1 MTAILT
7 EKACAKVNLHLEVC
21 GKRPDGYHDILSI
34 MAAVNLFDLL
44 KLTAFEKSQ
53 DGFVSVSIISGGGQ
67 CSEVLSSINI
77 EDNLITKAVRK
88 YLAGREGGVFE
99 FVLEK
104 NIPSGAGLGGGSS
117 DAAAVF
123 RILNKIY
130 GFYSI
135 DELMSLAST
144 VGADVPFCVAGGS
157 AICGGTGGIIEP
169 VDLPD
174 GLFVLIVND
183 GIHVDTR
190 EAYSLVDEFQIKGK
204 YNSRLSVSALK
215 DILSAGDYGKLYND
229 FEKPVFAKYPRIG
242 EIKKELARTEC
253 LYSVMTGSG
262 STLIALYDSADKA
275 AAAAG
280 LMRNFARIVNVSEIL
295 SGKKY

>member
-44 KLTAFEKSQ
+44 KLNAFEKAEA
-53 DGFVSVSIISGGGQ
+53 GKISVSIASGGGQ
-67 CSEVLSSINI
+67 CSDVLSSIKT
-77 EDNLITKAVRK
+77 EDNLITKAVHK

-117 DAAAVF
+117 DAAAVL
-123 RILNKIY
+123 RMLNKIY

-135 DELMSLAST
+135 EELSCISSS

-157 AICGGTGGIIEP
+157 AVCGGTGGVIEP
-169 VDLPD
+169 VEIP
-174 GLFVLIVND
+174 GGFYVLIVND
-183 GIHVDTR
+183 GIHVDTK
-190 EAYSLVDEFQIKGK
+190 EAYSAVDECQSKGK
-204 YNSRLSVSALK
+204 YNSHVSVSELK
-215 DILSAGDYGKLYND
+215 EILSSGAYGKLYND
-229 FEKPVFAKYPRIG
+229 FEKPVLAKYPRIG
-242 EIKKELARTEC
+242 ELKNKLAQTEC
-253 LYSVMTGSG
+253 IYSIMTGSG
-262 STLIALYDSADKA
+262 STLIALYDSAEKA

-280 LMRNFARIVNVSEIL
+280 IMRNLARIVNVSEIV

>member
-53 DGFVSVSIISGGGQ
+53 AGSISVSIVSGGGQ
-67 CSEVLSSINI
+67 CSDVLSSIKP
-77 EDNLITKAVRK
+77 EDNLITRAVHK
-88 YLAGREGGVFE
+88 YLAGREGGIFE

-117 DAAAVF
+117 DAAAVL
-123 RILNKIY
+123 RMLNELY
-130 GFYSI
+130 GFYSFG
-135 DELMSLAST
+135 ELLSIASSI
-144 VGADVPFCVAGGS
+144 GADVPFCVAGGS
-157 AICGGTGGIIEP
+157 AVCSGTGGKIEP
-169 VDLPD
+169 VDIPG
-174 GLFVLIVND
+174 GLYVLIVND

-190 EAYSLVDEFQIKGK
+190 EAYSAVDECQAEGK
-204 YNSRLSVSALK
+204 YNLHISVSELK
-215 DILSAGDYGKLYND
+215 NILSAGAYGKLYND
-229 FEKPVFAKYPRIG
+229 FEKPVFAEYPRIG
-242 EIKKELARTEC
+242 VLKKELARTEC
-253 LYSVMTGSG
+253 LYSIMTGSG
-262 STLIALYDSADKA
+262 STLIALYDSAEKA

-280 LMRNFARIVNVSEIL
+280 IMQNFACIVNVSEIV

>member
-44 KLTAFEKSQ
+44 KLTAFEKSK
-53 DGFVSVSIISGGGQ
+53 DGSVSVSIVSGGGQ
-67 CSEVLSSINI
+67 CSDVLSSIKP
-77 EDNLITKAVRK
+77 EDNLITKAVHK
-88 YLAGREGGVFE
+88 YLAGREGGFFE
-99 FVLEK
+99 FYIEK

-123 RILNKIY
+123 RMLNNIY
-130 GFYSI
+130 GFYSTE
-135 DELMSLAST
+135 ELMMLASS

-157 AICGGTGGIIEP
+157 AVCGGTGGIIEP
-169 VDLPD
+169 VEITD

-190 EAYSLVDEFQIKGK
+190 EAYLAVDDFQVEGK
-204 YNSRLSVSALK
+204 YNSHLSVSGLK

-242 EIKKELARTEC
+242 VLKKELEQTQC
-253 LYSVMTGSG
+253 LFSIMTGSG

-280 LMRNFARIVNVSEIL
+280 LMRNFARIVNVSEIV

>member
-53 DGFVSVSIISGGGQ
+53 DRSVSVSIISGGGQ

-183 GIHVDTR
+183 GIHVDTK
-190 EAYSLVDEFQIKGK
+190 EAYSAVDEFQVEGK
-204 YNSRLSVSALK
+204 YNSHISVSGLK

-229 FEKPVFAKYPRIG
+229 FEKPVFAKFPRIG
-242 EIKKELARTEC
+242 ILKKELEQTEC
-253 LYSVMTGSG
+253 LYSIMTGSG

-280 LMRNFARIVNVSEIL
+280 LMRNFARIVNVSEIV
-295 SGKKY
+295 SGRKY